1 MCILWFFFP
10 LMDIHI
16 VSNFWLLWILLLG
29 AWLYLYLSTSVH
41 FEGVFLGVEFMV
53 NMFVLSLT
61 FEDSPKCFP
70 QYKLNPFN
78 PLQPCT
84 KVPISPHF
92 YQLFVIFRLK
102 YYSYPSGYEV
112 LSRGLGL
119 HPKWLFWASF
129 QPFVNLFGR
138 NV

>member
-1 MCILWFFFP
+1 
-10 LMDIHI
+10 
-16 VSNFWLLWILLLG
+16 
-29 AWLYLYLSTSVH
+29 
-41 FEGVFLGVEFMV
+41 MV

-119 HPKWLFWASF
+119 HPK
-129 QPFVNLFGR
+129 
-138 NV
+138 